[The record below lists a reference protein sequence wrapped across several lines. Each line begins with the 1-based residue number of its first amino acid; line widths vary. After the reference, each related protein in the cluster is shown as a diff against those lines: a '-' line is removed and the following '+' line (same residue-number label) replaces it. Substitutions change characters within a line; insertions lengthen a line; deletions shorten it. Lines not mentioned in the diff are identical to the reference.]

1 MHPVPTVTSNDA
13 RLEAAVSEWLGD
25 SRMRLPPGFRIRL
38 NVVDQV
44 AVWEDSREVFKQ
56 GDVDVRA
63 GEPLGW
69 VHLVWHA
76 APARGR
82 IDEHRAEAEIE
93 VSREALEHIDYF
105 LRSFFLL
112 TLIFLWKRVGRYH
125 VHAATAIDPQGRGWM
140 LIGDSCS
147 GKSTTTALL
156 ASRGWQ
162 VSTDDIAF
170 LAPGG
175 DRARVVGFR
184 SPIALRSGGYELIG
198 RGGGIDMT
206 RRGKHGFWP
215 EDLGATWVDE
225 VAPDIV
231 VFTSIGGEQTTLKP
245 LPALQAITPLMQRS
259 PWVLFEPT
267 GSQEHLDLLA
277 RLTRQARCYTA
288 TLAPDLFSAPGA
300 LGDFLP

>member
-1 MHPVPTVTSNDA
+1 MTLTPNLTSNNPTLDS
-13 RLEAAVSEWLGD
+13 AVAEWLHE
-25 SRMRLPPGFRIRL
+25 SRMELPEDFRVVL
-38 NVVDQV
+38 NVVDSV
-44 AVWEDSREVFKQ
+44 GEWDDSREIFQ
-56 GDVDVRA
+56 QADVDIRA

-69 VHLVWHA
+69 VHVTWRA
-76 APARGR
+76 APARAR
-82 IDEHRAEAEIE
+82 IDERRAEAIVE
-93 VSREALEHIDYF
+93 VSREALEQVDYF
-105 LRSFFLL
+105 LRSFFLV

-125 VHAATAIDPQGRGWM
+125 VHAATAIDPAGRGWM

-156 ASRGWQ
+156 ASRGWR

-184 SPIALRSGGYELIG
+184 SPIALRPGGFDLIG
-198 RGGGIDMT
+198 RAGGLALA

-215 EDLGATWVDE
+215 EDLGAAWVSE

-231 VFTSIGGEQTTLKP
+231 VFTAIGGDRTTLTP
-245 LPALQAITPLMQRS
+245 LPARQAITPLMQRS

-267 GSQEHLDLLA
+267 GSQEHLDLMA

>member
-1 MHPVPTVTSNDA
+1 MP
-13 RLEAAVSEWLGD
+13 
-25 SRMRLPPGFRIRL
+25 LPPGFRITL
-38 NVVDQV
+38 TVVDSV
-44 AVWEDSREVFKQ
+44 AEWDDPREVFKQ
-56 GDVDVRA
+56 GDVDIRA
-63 GEPLGW
+63 GDPLGW
-69 VHLVWHA
+69 VHVTWHT
-76 APARGR
+76 APARAR
-82 IDEHRAEAEIE
+82 IDEHQAEAIVEL
-93 VSREALEHIDYF
+93 SREALGHTDYF
-105 LRSFFLL
+105 LRSFFLII
-112 TLIFLWKRVGRYH
+112 LIFLWKRVGRYH
-125 VHAATAIDPQGRGWM
+125 VHAATAIDHQGRGWM
-140 LIGDSCS
+140 LVGDSCS

-184 SPIALRSGGYELIG
+184 SPIALRPGGFELVG
-198 RGGGIDMT
+198 RAGGIDMQ

-215 EDLGATWVDE
+215 EDLGATWVDSVE
-225 VAPDIV
+225 PEIV
-231 VFTSIGGEQTTLKP
+231 VFTSVGGDATRLEP
-245 LPALQAITPLMQRS
+245 LASRQAITPLMQRS